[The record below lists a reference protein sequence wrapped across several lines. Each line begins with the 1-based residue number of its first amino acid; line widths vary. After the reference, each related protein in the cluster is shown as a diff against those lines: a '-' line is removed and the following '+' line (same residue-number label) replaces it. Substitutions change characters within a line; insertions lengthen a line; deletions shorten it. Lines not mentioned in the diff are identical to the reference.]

1 LRGAPALAGDLGM
14 RCSQLADAAARFDH
28 GVPGRRWLSAAARA
42 LGEVAQPWE
51 LQVGAPSSERSY
63 ELLVRTA
70 RIEVWLIHWPCGGRL
85 QLHDHGG
92 ASGAF
97 RVVSG
102 ELRET
107 YVDARCRL
115 AQRRVGPGRGVAFG
129 PGYVHD
135 VENTE
140 EQGATSIHVYAP
152 PSDHMSFYRYEGPG
166 QLTRVGSGPFEET
179 DSGSEDSGRP
189 AVAGAVNDRLLTG
202 LGGVV
207 GCRVSY

>member
-1 LRGAPALAGDLGM
+1 
-14 RCSQLADAAARFDH
+14 
-28 GVPGRRWLSAAARA
+28 LSAAART
-42 LGEVAQPWE
+42 LWEVALPWE
-51 LQVGAPSSERSY
+51 LQVGAPTSERSY
-63 ELLVRTA
+63 ELLVRSPG
-70 RIEVWLIHWPCGGRL
+70 IEVWLIHWPCGGRL

-140 EQGATSIHVYAP
+140 EEGATSIHVYAP
-152 PSDHMSFYRYEGPG
+152 PSDRMFFYRYEGPG
-166 QLTRVGSGPFEET
+166 QLVRVGSAPFEEAE
-179 DSGSEDSGRP
+179 SVSP
-189 AVAGAVNDRLLTG
+189 PLFGANGGLHHEYLTSQG
-202 LGGVV
+202 
-207 GCRVSY
+207 